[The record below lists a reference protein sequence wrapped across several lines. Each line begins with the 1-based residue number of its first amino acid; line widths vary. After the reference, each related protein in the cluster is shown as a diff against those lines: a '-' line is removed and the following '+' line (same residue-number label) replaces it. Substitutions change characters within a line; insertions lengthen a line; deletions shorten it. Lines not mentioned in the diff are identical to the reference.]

1 MRHPPRH
8 PLPPA
13 SKAAQPFVWFS
24 VVGLCT
30 SGCETRSI
38 FRLPVHGLPS
48 VSTALCRTSEG
59 ALFTSSWITGGSGLS
74 LSSSS
79 STSTDVSVPKN
90 TSFHSS
96 SVSKTT
102 PPASISAI
110 RAISF
115 DCLCTILCGKR
126 FT

>member
-13 SKAAQPFVWFS
+13 SKAAQPLVWFS

-30 SGCETRSI
+30 SGCDTWSI
-38 FRLPVHGLPS
+38 CRLPVHGSPS

-59 ALFTSSWITGGSGLS
+59 ALFTSSWTTGGSGLS

-79 STSTDVSVPKN
+79 SISTDVSVPKN

-96 SVSKTT
+96 SVSETT
-102 PPASISAI
+102 PPVTLA
-110 RAISF
+110 
-115 DCLCTILCGKR
+115 R
-126 FT
+126 FEQQLMITSYRVIVQSTL